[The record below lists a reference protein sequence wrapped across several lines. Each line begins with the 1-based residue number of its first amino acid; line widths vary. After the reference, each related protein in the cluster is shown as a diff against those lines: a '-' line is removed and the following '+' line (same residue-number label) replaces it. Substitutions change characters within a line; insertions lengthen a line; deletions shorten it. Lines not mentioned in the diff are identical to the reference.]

1 MFNWLIP
8 LLITNVISIGG
19 WIQTFKA
26 NKRKANADASITE
39 QDVDIKKLSAT
50 EQIVNIY
57 NKMSTDLREDYER
70 RYANCTQEI
79 KDLTDLVTELKQMKC
94 ENKTCPNRI

>member
-1 MFNWLIP
+1 MLAWLIP
-8 LLITNVISIGG
+8 LIISNLISIGG
-19 WIQTFKA
+19 WIQTYKA
-26 NKRKANADASITE
+26 NKRKAIADAAMTE
-39 QDVDIKKLSAT
+39 TDVDIKKLTAT

-70 RYANCTQEI
+70 RYANCSQEI
-79 KDLTDLVTELKQMKC
+79 KDLTDLVTELKQLKC